1 MTENIAIILGGT
13 SPHIELVQN
22 LKARGY
28 KTVLIDYLENPPAA
42 QYADEHIRESTLDYD
57 KVLEIAKEKC
67 ANLVISTCIDQA
79 NISACYTAEKL
90 GLTKPYSY
98 KIALDVTNKEL
109 MKTIFVENGIPT
121 SKYVCTTSLENYD
134 ITGMKFPLV
143 VKPVDC
149 NGSKGVRKALDEK
162 EVEIYLKDA
171 LSLSRTHN
179 AIIEEFKEGMEI
191 QVDCYIK
198 NGKAQVIMTRQKRKF
213 FMDNAD
219 ELQSVG
225 SVVPAEVSENVQNEI
240 GIIANNIA
248 KAFKLKNTPMF
259 FQAIVKDDEISVIE
273 FAPRIG
279 GGLSY
284 QMLRLITGIDIIDVA
299 VDSFLEKESNIE
311 IKSPEFLYATN
322 LIYASEGIFDRIV
335 GYEKLLEDGKIEK
348 FYITKTQGTEI
359 DPGMASKNRVGAFL
373 IKARTKEELY
383 ENIKR
388 VNAAIEVYSTQNEP
402 MMLRDIYDKE
412 IIY

>member
-1 MTENIAIILGGT
+1 MTENIAIVLGGT
-13 SPHIELVQN
+13 SPHIELIQN
-22 LKARGY
+22 LKNRGY
-28 KTVLIDYLENPPAA
+28 KAILIDYLENPPAA
-42 QYADEHIRESTLDYD
+42 QFADEHIRESTLDYD

-79 NISACYTAEKL
+79 NIAACYAAEKM

-109 MKTIFVENGIPT
+109 MKNIFIKNDIPT
-121 SKYVCTTSLENYD
+121 SKFVCTSSLENYD

-149 NGSKGVRKALDEK
+149 NGSKGVRKALNEE
-162 EVEIYLKDA
+162 EVKTYLKDA
-171 LSLSRTHN
+171 ISLSRTHN

-191 QVDCYIK
+191 QVDCHIK
-198 NGKAQVIMTRQKRKF
+198 NGKAKVLMTRQKRKF
-213 FMDNAD
+213 IIDSSD

-225 SVVPAEVSENVQNEI
+225 SVVPAKLSEKVQKEI
-240 GIIANNIA
+240 PVIANNIA
-248 KAFKLKNTPMF
+248 KAFGLKNTPMF
-259 FQAIVKDDEISVIE
+259 LQAIVKDDEISVIE

-284 QMLRLITGIDIIDVA
+284 QMLRLITGIDIIDA
-299 VDSFLEKESNIE
+299 AIDSFLEKEREIE
-311 IKSPEFLYATN
+311 VRPQKFYYATN
-322 LIYASEGIFDRIV
+322 LIYAKEGIFDRID
-335 GYEKLLEDGKIEK
+335 GFEKLLEDGTIEK

-373 IKARTKEELY
+373 IKAHTEEELRR
-383 ENIKR
+383 NIKLA
-388 VNAAIEVYSTQNEP
+388 NDSIEVYSAQNEP
-402 MMLRDIYDKE
+402 MMIRDIYDKE
-412 IIY
+412 IVY